1 MIPKNAYLILLFLV
15 SGIGYAQTNPQ
26 EEYLNGNP
34 AQKSFDNN
42 HWKQVKKTM
51 LREARGNAKAK
62 GDKFSPQDYEL
73 NTQEASYYDYQEE
86 SFEGEYAKNNGED
99 LADSDYD
106 NYSSE
111 EGYESLEHN
120 EKKGNYFSKERKQ
133 ERIKRRAK
141 RNKSTALNIK
151 GLGTFGSILLYTLL
165 AIFLGYVLY
174 TLFVNASLSD
184 KGKTIKTEILERAP
198 VEIPKSELE
207 KMLEN
212 ALANS
217 DYRLAIRIYF
227 IFILKELSS
236 KKWIS
241 WKKEKTNSAYL
252 SEMSK
257 REEYSLFSDT
267 VTIFELAWYG
277 DYEIK
282 KTDYSIV
289 ELKLKQLLKDLE
301 RH

>member
-174 TLFVNASLSD
+174 ILFVNASLSD
-184 KGKTIKTEILERAP
+184 KGKTIKTEVLERAP